1 MGRCLGPFMFIA
13 QLFINLHFI
22 SRVIHD
28 DYLWGVFKFHV
39 LHVGMKEATDTPLR
53 LWEVKVVEMFL
64 KSRNQQLLKM
74 ILFLF

>member
-1 MGRCLGPFMFIA
+1 MHTLGPFMFIA
-13 QLFINLHFI
+13 HLFINLHFI
-22 SRVIHD
+22 SRVIHS
-28 DYLWGVFKFHV
+28 FKFHF